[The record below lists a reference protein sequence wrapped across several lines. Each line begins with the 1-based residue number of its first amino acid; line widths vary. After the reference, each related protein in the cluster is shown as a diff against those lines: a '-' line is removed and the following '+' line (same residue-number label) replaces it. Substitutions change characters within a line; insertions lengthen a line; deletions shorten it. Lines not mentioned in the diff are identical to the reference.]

1 MYILSFLNK
10 LINNSRI
17 LKKKLIITK
26 DELNFN
32 IILIYI
38 YNNS

>member
-26 DELNFN
+26 DKLNFN